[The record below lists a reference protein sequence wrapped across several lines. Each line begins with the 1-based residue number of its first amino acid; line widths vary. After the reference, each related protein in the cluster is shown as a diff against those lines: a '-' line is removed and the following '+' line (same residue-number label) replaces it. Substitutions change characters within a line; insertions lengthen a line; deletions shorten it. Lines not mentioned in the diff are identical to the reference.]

1 MGAPAPPAAPAL
13 VHVGR
18 EGWLFLQGGA
28 NFVTS
33 LYARE
38 SGNLPDRK
46 LALWARLIE
55 KRARRCAELGIRCA
69 HVVVPDKLTIYGE
82 FQAEPLVDPRLSPAV
97 RLAEMMAQ
105 SSEGA
110 AYLDLVAPMLRD
122 RAQADLYWRTDTHWS
137 PEGCFLTYRALCD
150 RLGLATANGMLE
162 RPFRDY
168 DAIMDLGGRLSPPLW
183 EKVRKYDYARD
194 SQRVWVN
201 RVTRYLEDPAFMEE
215 IHVGA
220 RARFSNPS
228 AANVQNMML
237 VGDSHCNPSASGL
250 TAMLAETMRS
260 LEFIWWGA
268 IDWAHVKSRRPDI
281 LVFVIAERFL
291 AAPPRDGGALWALEL
306 RQAVTAHL
314 RRFARWL
321 AKRKTPAAD
330 SSA

>member
-55 KRARRCAELGIRCA
+55 VRARRCAELGIRCA

-82 FQAEPLVDPRLSPAV
+82 FQAEPLVDPRLAPAV

-150 RLGLATANGMLE
+150 RLGLTTASGMLE

-194 SQRVWVN
+194 SRRVWVN

-220 RARFSNPS
+220 RARFDNPR
-228 AANVQNMML
+228 APNAQRVLL
-237 VGDSHCNPSASGL
+237 VGDSYCGPSSGL
-250 TAMLAETMRS
+250 LTGMFAETVRS
-260 LEFIWWGA
+260 LDFVWSSSL
-268 IDWAHVKSRRPDI
+268 DWSLVKALRPDVLI
-281 LVFVIAERFL
+281 VQIAERFL
-291 AAPPRDGGALWALEL
+291 AAPPQNGVSTRMLEW
-306 RQAVTAHL
+306 RQAWRAQQ
-314 RRFARWL
+314 RRYARWRRHGKQGE
-321 AKRKTPAAD
+321 A
-330 SSA
+330 SA